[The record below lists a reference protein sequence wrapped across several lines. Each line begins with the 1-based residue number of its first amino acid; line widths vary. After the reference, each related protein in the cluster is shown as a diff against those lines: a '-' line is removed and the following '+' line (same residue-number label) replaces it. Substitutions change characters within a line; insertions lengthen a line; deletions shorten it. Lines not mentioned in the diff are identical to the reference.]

1 MSTLSFDICF
11 DVFYNYSMFSNTIT
25 IREMMR
31 KSSEIF
37 EKVKQTGQ
45 PIVVVNRKEPQVAI
59 IRLEDLKELEQQRM
73 KNSARAALQFAKK
86 MRQLLQDEKLPRD
99 LSQNHDYY
107 LWEAEPQK

>member
-1 MSTLSFDICF
+1 M
-11 DVFYNYSMFSNTIT
+11 YSNTIS

-37 EKVKQTGQ
+37 ERVRQTGQ
-45 PIVVVNRKEPQVAI
+45 PVVVINRKEPQVAI

-86 MRQLLQDEKLPRD
+86 MRELLQGEKLPSD

-107 LWEAEPQK
+107 LWEADRQINHGNEW

>member
-1 MSTLSFDICF
+1 
-11 DVFYNYSMFSNTIT
+11 
-25 IREMMR
+25 
-31 KSSEIF
+31 
-37 EKVKQTGQ
+37 
-45 PIVVVNRKEPQVAI
+45 
-59 IRLEDLKELEQQRM
+59 M